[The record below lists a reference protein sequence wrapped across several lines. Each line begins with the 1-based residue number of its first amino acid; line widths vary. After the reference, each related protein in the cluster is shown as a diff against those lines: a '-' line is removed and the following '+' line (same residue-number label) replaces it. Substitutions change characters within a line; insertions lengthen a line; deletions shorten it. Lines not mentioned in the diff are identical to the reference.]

1 MKKMMFYLLKY
12 IMPCLI
18 ICIYFIPFICIRG
31 NKENNLIY
39 YDIYLS
45 PFKCLIEMNKY
56 FVLSVTF
63 LIINMSYLIFCFIK
77 DDNRSLMFRK
87 LTLAL
92 SIILYIFIFKFT
104 TNSNLNL
111 LSVIINLIIVL
122 IYICNCLKEIFYNE
136 FGFMMTSQN

>member
-1 MKKMMFYLLKY
+1 MKKMMFYLLRY

-18 ICIYFIPFICIRG
+18 MCAYFIPFICIKG
-31 NKENNLIY
+31 NNENDLIY

-45 PFKCLIEMNKY
+45 PFKCLIDMNEY
-56 FVLSVTF
+56 FVLSITF
-63 LIINMSYLIFCFIK
+63 LVINLSYLVFCFIK

-92 SIILYIFIFKFT
+92 SIVLYIFIFKFT
-104 TNSNLNL
+104 TNLNLNL
-111 LSVIINLIIVL
+111 LSVIINVIIAI

-136 FGFMMTSQN
+136 LSVNMTKQN